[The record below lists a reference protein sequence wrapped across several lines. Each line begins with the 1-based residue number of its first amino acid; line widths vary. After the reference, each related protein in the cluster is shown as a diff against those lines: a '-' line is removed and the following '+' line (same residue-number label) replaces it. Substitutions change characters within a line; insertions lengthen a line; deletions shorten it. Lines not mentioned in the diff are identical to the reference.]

1 MEYRYRYINRK
12 MVPLQGER
20 THSLY
25 FVSANTR
32 LRNDMVYLLYSFVA
46 SFIVISFIVIYIF
59 LLLNFFQV
67 SYQEF
72 FFTNPA
78 QSVTILKSI

>member
-32 LRNDMVYLLYSFVA
+32 LRNDMVYLLYSFVT
-46 SFIVISFIVIYIF
+46 SFI
-59 LLLNFFQV
+59 
-67 SYQEF
+67 
-72 FFTNPA
+72 NPQRA
-78 QSVTILKSI
+78 CVRGLQ